1 MGPLIFDYNK
11 GLININLD
19 HIKRIS
25 MSIKTFNLSFLKYC
39 ENNKDILFFQVRIVD
54 EKESRSFSF
63 EVYSDSNQLVKGC
76 KTDSRGTVVQGRHK
90 TYR

>member
-39 ENNKDILFFQVRIVD
+39 ENNKAILFFQVRIVD
-54 EKESRSFSF
+54 EKESQGLQNRFAG
-63 EVYSDSNQLVKGC
+63 Y
-76 KTDSRGTVVQGRHK
+76 RGPGSQ
-90 TYR
+90 